1 MIKILKFL
9 FLCLTILT
17 LLMGIYYLL
26 IIRENQKVENGGL
39 VMADEKDI
47 IHLTLKDGVVK
58 IETRPD
64 LAPKHVA
71 QIKQL
76 ISEGQYDGVVFHRV
90 IDGFMAQTGDVEFG
104 NSSNDK
110 FNISSAGT
118 GGSNLPN
125 IPAEFSDANHG
136 RGALSMARAQDPNSA
151 NSQFFIVFNDASFLD
166 GQYTVWG
173 QVVEGMELVDNITR
187 GEPPQ
192 DPDKIIKMEIIT
204 E

>member
-1 MIKILKFL
+1 MINKLIIL
-9 FLCLTILT
+9 ILT
-17 LLMGIYYLL
+17 LVISIF
-26 IIRENQKVENGGL
+26 IIGKNIMAEENR
-39 VMADEKDI
+39 DI
-47 IHLTLKDGVVK
+47 IHMTLKDGKVV

-76 ISEGQYDGVVFHRV
+76 INEGQYDGVVFHRV

-110 FNISSAGT
+110 FNMSRAGT
-118 GGSNLPN
+118 GGSNLPD

-136 RGALSMARAQDPNSA
+136 RGAVSMARAQNPDSA

-166 GQYTVWG
+166 GQYTVWA
-173 QVVEGMELVDNITR
+173 QVIEGMELVDNITR

-192 DPDKIIKMEIIT
+192 DPDKIIKMEIIK